1 MSSEL
6 IKQCE
11 QRYNTLK
18 TEKDFWNTH
27 YQSLAESFLTRKQN
41 FTTDFVA
48 GEFLQSEIFDNT
60 GQFTAQL
67 MASAFLSMLWP
78 DSARSFVIEPTP
90 EFANTPGVEKY
101 FKNVNEVMYSALD
114 NPKAGLGLA
123 LQEHFLDQGIFG
135 TSGVSAF
142 ANDKDG
148 VPITFSSWGVKNMC
162 ITENSEGLVDG
173 VYYERTYTTR
183 QIMDSYEED
192 EVSPEVKALFNSGG
206 VDKKI
211 KVLIVLDKR
220 SDRERKGKEGA
231 MGMECRS
238 LHIDLTN
245 KHLMKEEG
253 YGEFPVFVVR
263 FFKTIGE
270 SYGRSPGMMALPD
283 QLSLNVLK
291 ESVMVATEKQLDPPL
306 GIMDD
311 GRLGGGTIDTSAG
324 ALNVFNMS
332 GRAGAE
338 KAVFSLFTVGEIK
351 SPTELIEA
359 FKAAITQAFFI
370 DRLLNINN
378 EVQMTAYET
387 SVRRKMQGE
396 SLTSVFSRQ
405 IVELF
410 TPMVERCFN
419 ILLRKEMFGPLP
431 EGLANTDKE
440 VYNIRYISPAKR
452 FMEGDKL
459 QGLLNVADFLVTAG
473 AAMPSVVD
481 NVDLDELTRSLVKHN
496 GVSGVLRVI
505 EDVEKLRAEVAEQM
519 AKEKELEAAQ
529 QLSGINRDVA
539 QADALKKQ

>member
-18 TEKDFWNTH
+18 TEKEFWNTH

-142 ANDKDG
+142 ANNKDG

-231 MGMECRS
+231 MGMACRS

-263 FFKTIGE
+263 FFKTTEE

-291 ESVMVATEKQLDPPL
+291 ESLMVATEKQLDPPL

-338 KAVFSLFTVGEIK
+338 KAVFPLFTVGELN
-351 SPTELIEA
+351 SPKELIEE

-410 TPMVERCFN
+410 TPLVERCFN
-419 ILLRKEMFGPLP
+419 ILFRKEMFGPLP

-459 QGLLNVADFLVTAG
+459 QGILNVADFLVTAG

-505 EDVEKLRAEVAEQM
+505 EDVEKLRAEVAESM
-519 AKEKELEAAQ
+519 AQEKELEAAQ

-539 QADALKKQ
+539 QADALKRQ